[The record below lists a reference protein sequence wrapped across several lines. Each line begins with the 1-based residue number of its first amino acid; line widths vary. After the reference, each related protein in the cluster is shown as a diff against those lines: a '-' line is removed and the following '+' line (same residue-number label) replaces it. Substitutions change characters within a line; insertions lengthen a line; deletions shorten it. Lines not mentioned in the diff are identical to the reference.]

1 MCRQTAGCNAGTA
14 GARGHRAW
22 CNRPAEHF
30 KHFKGLKLANGRL
43 ERPKNRGYVQAN
55 GRLQRWNSRGSRPQG
70 LVQRPAEQFKHLKG
84 AMQARLTA
92 TGLGGSL
99 GQCQGQTATGL
110 GGSLGQCEG
119 HGRDKAG
126 STPPVVPGA
135 APALAKAGVGG

>member
-14 GARGHRAW
+14 GARGH
-22 CNRPAEHF
+22 
-30 KHFKGLKLANGRL
+30 
-43 ERPKNRGYVQAN
+43 
-55 GRLQRWNSRGSRPQG
+55 GSYAG
-70 LVQRPAEQFKHLKG
+70 EAYG
-84 AMQARLTA
+84 A
-92 TGLGGSL
+92 GLGGSL

-135 APALAKAGVGG
+135 APALAKAGVGGL